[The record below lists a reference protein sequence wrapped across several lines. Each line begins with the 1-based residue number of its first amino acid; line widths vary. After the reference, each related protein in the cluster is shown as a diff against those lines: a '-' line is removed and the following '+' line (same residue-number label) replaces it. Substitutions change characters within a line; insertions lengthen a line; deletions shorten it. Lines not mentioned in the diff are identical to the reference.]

1 MSTNTSSIASTPKW
15 SALGKLAGPPII
27 TDLMHRALAEPGLL
41 SLAAGFTD
49 NTALP
54 SAFVSEAVEA
64 LASIDN
70 DDEHLQYGSNAGRLK
85 LREITA
91 ERVSAL
97 DKQPGLVEPDSVFI
111 SNGSQQALYLAMLS
125 LCEPGDAIIVE
136 KPTYFVFLE
145 MLTAFGVDA
154 IPLPGSGDG
163 RVDLEALPDFLAEI
177 PRDRVKAVYL
187 NSYFANPTSS
197 SLTTA
202 EKTTLANKMAEIN
215 WHPPIIEDAA
225 YRELYFDQP
234 WESLSILAMPEFADF
249 PKLYTGTFTKPFAT
263 GIKVGFAICPD
274 RDWREKLLG
283 LKGCQDF
290 GTPNFNQAIV
300 EYALSSGH
308 FDTHL
313 KRLHKHYRQKS
324 EIMGEALE
332 KSDLRVLGWSWSV
345 PSGGLYYW
353 LKGPDSLDASMK
365 SSFCDECLHGKV
377 LYVPGDLCMA
387 GGDPKSFVRLS
398 FGAIAEDQISTA
410 VARFADA
417 ARKHEGRPSL
427 S

>member
-1 MSTNTSSIASTPKW
+1 MASAPNW

-54 SAFVSEAVEA
+54 SSFVSQAVEA
-64 LASIDN
+64 LANSDN
-70 DDEHLQYGSNAGRLK
+70 GDEHLQYGSNAGRMK

-97 DKQPGLVEPDSVFI
+97 DEQPGLIRPDSVFI

-145 MLTAFGVDA
+145 MLAAFGVEA

-163 RVDLEALPDFLAEI
+163 RVDLEALPDFFQQI
-177 PRDRVKAVYL
+177 SRKRVKAVYL

-197 SLTTA
+197 SLTVL
-202 EKTTLANKMAEIN
+202 EKKALAREMSLID
-215 WHPPIIEDAA
+215 WYPPVIEDGA
-225 YRELYFDQP
+225 YRELYFQKP
-234 WESLSILAMPEFADF
+234 AEALSVMAMPEFADF
-249 PKLYTGTFTKPFAT
+249 PRLYTGTFTKPFAT
-263 GIKVGFAICPD
+263 GLKIGFAICQD
-274 RDWREKLLG
+274 HRWREKLLG

-290 GTPNFNQAIV
+290 GTPNFNQAII
-300 EYALSSGH
+300 EYALSSGA

-313 KRLHKHYRQKS
+313 KRLHRHYREKS
-324 EIMGEALE
+324 EVMCEALE
-332 KSDLRVLGWSWSV
+332 KSDLRELGWSWSV

-353 LKGPDSLDASMK
+353 LKGPDSLDASME
-365 SSFCDECLHGKV
+365 STFCDECLHGKV
-377 LYVPGDLCMA
+377 LYVPGNLCMA
-387 GGDPKSFVRLS
+387 GGTPKSFVRLS
-398 FGAIAEDQISTA
+398 FGAIAQDQISTA

-417 ARKHEGRPSL
+417 ARKHIA
-427 S
+427 